1 MGDIDPVF
9 IQSTEHRP
17 NRATFV
23 EEVSEIPIIDLSE
36 KNREELISKIGK
48 ACEEWGFFQVI
59 NHGVPSEVSTMVE
72 IEAKKF
78 FEQNMEEKKRVKRD
92 EVNSMGY
99 HDAEHTKNVRDW
111 KEVFDYLV
119 ENTTQ
124 VPSSHEPHDLELRTL
139 TNQWP
144 QYPPHFR

>member
-1 MGDIDPVF
+1 MGDIDPSF

-17 NRATFV
+17 RPSFV
-23 EEVSEIPIIDLSE
+23 EQVDEIPTIDFSE
-36 KNREELISKIGK
+36 TIEQKLITEIGK

-59 NHGVPSEVSTMVE
+59 NHGVPSNVSKKVE
-72 IEAKKF
+72 IETKKF
-78 FEQNMEEKKRVKRD
+78 FEQSIEEKKKVKRD
-92 EVNSMGY
+92 EVNAMGY
-99 HDAEHTKNVRDW
+99 HDAEHTKNTRDW

-139 TNQWP
+139 ANQWP

>member
-1 MGDIDPVF
+1 MGEIDPAF

-17 NRATFV
+17 KPTFV
-23 EEVSEIPIIDLSE
+23 EVGEIPIIDLSE
-36 KNREELISKIGK
+36 SREELISKIGK

-59 NHGVPSEVSTMVE
+59 NHGVPSEASTKVE
-72 IEAKKF
+72 LEARKF
-78 FEQNMEEKKRVKRD
+78 FEQSIEEKKKVKRD
-92 EVNSMGY
+92 EVNAIGY
-99 HDAEHTKNVRDW
+99 YDGEHTKNVRDW
-111 KEVFDYLV
+111 KEVFDFYV

-124 VPSSHEPHDLELRTL
+124 VPASHEPHDMELTTL

>member
-1 MGDIDPVF
+1 MGDIDPSF
-9 IQSTEHRP
+9 IQSIEHRP
-17 NRATFV
+17 KSNFV
-23 EEVSEIPIIDLSE
+23 EVNEIPIINLSE
-36 KNREELISKIGK
+36 NKEELISKIGK

-59 NHGVPSEVSTMVE
+59 NHGVPSEVSTKVA

-78 FEQNMEEKKRVKRD
+78 FEQCIEEKKKVKRD
-92 EVNSMGY
+92 EANAMGY

-124 VPSSHEPHDLELRTL
+124 VPSSHEPLDLELRTL

-144 QYPPHFR
+144 QYPPDFR